1 MPRREYQ
8 PYFIPRRNVR
18 CSGCQQLFNPEQNYC
33 SSILEQVD
41 GAIIRQDHCMDC
53 KPEKTTCDVAWQGK
67 IPSSATSLV
76 NEAARCEKALEL
88 LRNFT
93 HSEDPEEKNQA
104 FVLALYL
111 ERRKQIVLRKE
122 IWEGTK
128 VATLLYEYLET
139 GEMLHVPKVALDK
152 LDLTLVAQQ
161 LGIDNVKK

>member
-1 MPRREYQ
+1 MSRREYQ
-8 PYFIPRRNVR
+8 PYFIPRRNAR
-18 CSGCQQLFNPEQNYC
+18 CVGCHQLFNPEQTYY
-33 SSILEQVD
+33 SSILEQLD
-41 GAIIRQDHCMDC
+41 GTVTRQDHCTAC
-53 KPEKTTCDVAWQGK
+53 RTSGAECDVAWQGK
-67 IPSSATSLV
+67 IPPSATAFV

-88 LRNFT
+88 LRTFT
-93 HSEDPEEKNQA
+93 QSEDPEEKNQA

-152 LDLTLVAQQ
+152 IDLTLVAQQ
-161 LGIDNVKK
+161 LGIDGKK